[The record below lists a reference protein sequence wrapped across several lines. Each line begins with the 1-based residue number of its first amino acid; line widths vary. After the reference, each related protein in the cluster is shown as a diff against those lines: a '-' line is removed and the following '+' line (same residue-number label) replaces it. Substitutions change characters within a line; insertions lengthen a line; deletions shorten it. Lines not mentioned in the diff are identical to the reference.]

1 MPVSVE
7 CEEVQE
13 TAQSHSSTAVLQGP
27 CPPLCTTCTT
37 NDEET
42 GASSSC
48 EDNDSVFEPSEPES
62 GDDENYD
69 PVFDRK
75 FIVFEQNLDNLFQ
88 RCQECGEK
96 VAQTSKTTQGSLLIV
111 TAVCVSGHTVQ
122 WKSQPKLQR
131 APVGNLLL
139 SAAILFSGCLY
150 NTFSLFASLLNL
162 CVMGKSVYYE
172 IQRKMLCPV
181 VNEAWSNHVGSLH
194 ILATDLSLKF
204 IGDGRCDSTGCSAK
218 YCTYTIKE
226 LSTDLIVDFELM
238 HVSMTG
244 NNRGTLEREGLRSIL
259 HTHVKKAL
267 SALFS
272 WLLVKV
278 RRSSSHDEGQ
288 LRNKQPP
295 VQHLALRE
303 VQCPFRRS

>member
-1 MPVSVE
+1 MV
-7 CEEVQE
+7 
-13 TAQSHSSTAVLQGP
+13 
-27 CPPLCTTCTT
+27 
-37 NDEET
+37 
-42 GASSSC
+42 
-48 EDNDSVFEPSEPES
+48 
-62 GDDENYD
+62 
-69 PVFDRK
+69 
-75 FIVFEQNLDNLFQ
+75 
-88 RCQECGEK
+88 
-96 VAQTSKTTQGSLLIV
+96 
-111 TAVCVSGHTVQ
+111 
-122 WKSQPKLQR
+122 
-131 APVGNLLL
+131 
-139 SAAILFSGCLY
+139 
-150 NTFSLFASLLNL
+150 
-162 CVMGKSVYYE
+162 KSVYYE
-172 IQRKMLCPV
+172 IQRKILCCV
-181 VNEAWSNHVGSLH
+181 VNEPLSNHVGSLH